1 MNHPYPVG
9 TPCIIISTERKSDEY
24 LIGRFCEVTEQLG
37 VYPII
42 TFGQIIPN
50 NEFGYGIKIKG
61 IKTKYFT
68 KPRNILAIKPDDD
81 FLESEE
87 SIEDFMISIESEQMD
102 EQCVIIR

>member
-9 TPCIIISTERKSDEY
+9 TPCIIISTERKSDED
-24 LIGRFCEVTEQLG
+24 LIGRFCEV
-37 VYPII
+37 VYPLNMYPV
-42 TFGQIIPN
+42 TLPGYTTRTDY
-50 NEFGYGIKIKG
+50 GYGVKIKG
-61 IKTKYFT
+61 IKTEYFT